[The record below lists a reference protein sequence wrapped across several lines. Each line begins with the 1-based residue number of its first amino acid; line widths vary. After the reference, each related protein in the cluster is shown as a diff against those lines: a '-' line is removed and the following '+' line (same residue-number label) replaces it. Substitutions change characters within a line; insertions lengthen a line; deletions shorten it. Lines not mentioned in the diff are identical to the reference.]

1 MEEVKSTS
9 LGVEIVLEGEA
20 VPDDFRDSE
29 VDDQVLGTK
38 IEEEEKEDFSGNRN
52 NFIEFC
58 MFCV

>member
-29 VDDQVLGTK
+29 VDD
-38 IEEEEKEDFSGNRN
+38 
-52 NFIEFC
+52 
-58 MFCV
+58 